1 MGERHERHEDEIREL
16 LRAFQLVGA
25 RVVLFLPSFHVEGF
39 ITRIEK
45 NFVTLRRGNGE
56 GVEVESNDSGGT
68 LENPNQ
74 ISVKISGILSVSD
87 DRGA

>member
-1 MGERHERHEDEIREL
+1 MDNNEILTL
-16 LRAFQLVGA
+16 LQAFQLVGA
-25 RVVLFLPSFHVEGF
+25 RVVLFLPSFHVEGL
-39 ITRIEK
+39 ITQIGE

-56 GVEVESNDSGGT
+56 GVEVESNDSGAA

-74 ISVKISGILSVSD
+74 ISVMISSILAVSD

>member
-1 MGERHERHEDEIREL
+1 M
-16 LRAFQLVGA
+16 VGA
-25 RVVLFLPSFHVEGF
+25 RVVLFLPSFHVEDL
-39 ITRIEK
+39 ITQIGE

-56 GVEVESNDSGGT
+56 GVEEESNASGEA

-74 ISVKISGILSVSD
+74 ISVAISSILAVSD

>member
-1 MGERHERHEDEIREL
+1 MDNNEILTL
-16 LRAFQLVGA
+16 LQAFQLVGA
-25 RVVLFLPSFHVEGF
+25 RVVLFLPSFHVEGI
-39 ITRIEK
+39 ITQIGT

-56 GVEVESNDSGGT
+56 AIEVESNANGGT

-74 ISVKISGILSVSD
+74 ISVMIASILAVSD

>member
-1 MGERHERHEDEIREL
+1 MAELQDNTEIITL
-16 LRAFQLVGA
+16 LQAFQLVGA
-25 RVVLFLPSFHVEGF
+25 RVVLFLPSFHVEGL
-39 ITRIEK
+39 ITRIGD

-56 GVEVESNDSGGT
+56 GVEVESNDSGAT

-74 ISVKISGILSVSD
+74 ISVMISSILSVSD

>member
-1 MGERHERHEDEIREL
+1 MAELQDNTEIVTL
-16 LRAFQLVGA
+16 LQAFQLVGA
-25 RVVLFLPSFHVEGF
+25 RVVLFLPSFHVEGL
-39 ITRIEK
+39 ITRIGD

-56 GVEVESNDSGGT
+56 GVEVESNDSGVT

-74 ISVKISGILSVSD
+74 ISVMISSILSVSD